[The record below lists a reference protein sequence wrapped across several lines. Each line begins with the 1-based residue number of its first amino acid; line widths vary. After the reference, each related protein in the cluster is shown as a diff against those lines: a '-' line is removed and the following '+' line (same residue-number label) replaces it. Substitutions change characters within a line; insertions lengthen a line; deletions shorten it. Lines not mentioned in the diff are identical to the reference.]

1 MELDE
6 LRDAWMS
13 NNEKL
18 EQRISINEQK
28 IALIQK
34 QQIQSKLAP
43 LFAYRVIEMVFHAA
57 AIVLLL
63 IFWYQNFFQL
73 PYAISAMA
81 LLAFYITLFINS
93 LNLAMIVRKMDYD
106 QDLASLQTAILLLQ
120 TRAVNYAKMTILFIP
135 VFLSYP
141 MVFNKVIKD
150 YHITALAKFN
160 VMDQAIDS
168 LRTAQVV
175 IFCVMIP
182 LGIWFYREVTYK
194 NMDKKWVRD
203 FIRKSSGRRVEKALD
218 FLKELQSL
226 KGEPQL

>member
-6 LRDAWMS
+6 LKAAWIS

-28 IALIQK
+28 IELIQK
-34 QQIQSKLAP
+34 QHVASKLAP
-43 LFAYRVIEMVFHAA
+43 LFVYRIIEMVFHAA
-57 AIVLLL
+57 AILLLL
-63 IFWYQNFFQL
+63 IFWYQNFFEL

-93 LNLAMIVRKMDYD
+93 LNLARTVKNMDYD
-106 QDLASLQTAILLLQ
+106 QDLASLQSALLLLQ
-120 TRAVNYAKMTILFIP
+120 TRSVNYAKMTILFIP

-141 MVFNKVIKD
+141 MVFSKVIKD
-150 YHITALAKFN
+150 YHIKALAEFN
-160 VMDQAIDS
+160 VIDQTLDS
-168 LRTAQVV
+168 LRTAQIV

-194 NMDKKWVRD
+194 NMHKKWVRD
-203 FIRKSSGRRVEKALD
+203 FIRKSSGKRVEKALD
-218 FLKELQSL
+218 FLKELQYL
-226 KGEPQL
+226 KGDTQV